1 MFHHTFN
8 IHVLN
13 ETLILWSPH
22 LLGSSEFWD
31 ISWFKQFEFNRII
44 LKDFEIMSPFN
55 PHSWA
60 KFKIALVRKLGRKF
74 YYRHSSFK
82 VVFMPGKNR
91 VKGKPCYRRRIL
103 VLKPKNGDYES
114 SKSTFSQISKKNSLI
129 FYQLC
134 HIDRKNIG
142 SKMKMSSTCNA

>member
-1 MFHHTFN
+1 MKIESSIFTHNKLVSVNFSPMSPKLLLTHPHREADRGINLAQLFLWLVLLKLFSNQLKAFN

-13 ETLILWSPH
+13 ETIILWSPH
-22 LLGSSEFWD
+22 LLGSSDFWD

-91 VKGKPCYRRRIL
+91 VKGKPC
-103 VLKPKNGDYES
+103 
-114 SKSTFSQISKKNSLI
+114 
-129 FYQLC
+129 
-134 HIDRKNIG
+134 
-142 SKMKMSSTCNA
+142 